1 VQLVGIYE
9 PEGLLVERYA
19 KEFRF
24 SQDLV
29 HQELAKLLDLV
40 KPEAVLAF
48 SSLAEHLSIVE
59 AAAPRGI
66 HVMVEKPL
74 AFRVEDARKIEAFA
88 KRHGIHVLTNY
99 ETTWYPSGYT
109 AFQLVHGDQTIGPIR
124 KVIVRDGHFGP
135 REVGVGG

>member
-48 SSLAEHLSIVE
+48 SSIAEHLSIVE

-66 HVMVEKPL
+66 HVMVEKP
-74 AFRVEDARKIEAFA
+74 
-88 KRHGIHVLTNY
+88 
-99 ETTWYPSGYT
+99 WPSGWKTQERSRRSQSGT
-109 AFQLVHGDQTIGPIR
+109 ASMC
-124 KVIVRDGHFGP
+124 
-135 REVGVGG
+135 